1 MTYTYSHHGTE
12 KNSQYLDASP
22 LHPREGKID
31 QSKSNQKNK
40 LPAVVLVD
48 IWPNNEVKS
57 KCGSVLIYHTCA
69 VDSHPL
75 GSHVMLQKQPKQQ
88 NLVAS

>member
-57 KCGSVLIYHTCA
+57 KGASSDVARCLFIAPVLLTVIPWALT
-69 VDSHPL
+69 
-75 GSHVMLQKQPKQQ
+75 
-88 NLVAS
+88 